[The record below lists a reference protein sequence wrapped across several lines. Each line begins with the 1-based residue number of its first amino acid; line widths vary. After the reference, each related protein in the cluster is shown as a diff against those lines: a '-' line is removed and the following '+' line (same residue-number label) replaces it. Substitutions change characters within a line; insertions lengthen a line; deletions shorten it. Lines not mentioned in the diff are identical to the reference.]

1 MHHLFLGLVAARTAS
16 WLQVCVGPRGDA
28 SHDFKDQR
36 KDAWLVTD
44 TAGADWD
51 VHSSVIYP
59 VMALLSETF

>member
-1 MHHLFLGLVAARTAS
+1 M
-16 WLQVCVGPRGDA
+16 CVGPRGDA